1 MSNESIF
8 FKGVITGKISPEPR
22 GKYGF
27 HYDPIFIP
35 KGSEKTFGEMTME
48 EKNKI
53 SHRARAIKK
62 LKKFL
67 ILNKI
72 I

>member
-1 MSNESIF
+1 M
-8 FKGVITGKISPEPR
+8 VRGKISSEPR
-22 GKYGF
+22 GGYGF

-35 KGSEKTFGEMTME
+35 EGSDKTFGEMSIE

-53 SHRARAIKK
+53 SHRARAIDK

-67 ILNKI
+67 IKSFN
-72 I
+72 